1 MFDLFGNIR
10 EQQEE
15 AQRKLGEI
23 TVEASSDD
31 GAIRIVMDA
40 NKRLQDVTIDVSKLD
55 LSTSEQLED
64 LLVVTFNAAIEQAE
78 VKAEAEMR
86 KQIGNMLPG
95 GLDQLLGG

>member
-23 TVEASSDD
+23 IVEAQSDN

-40 NKRLQDVTIDVSKLD
+40 NKRLQDVTVDVSKLD